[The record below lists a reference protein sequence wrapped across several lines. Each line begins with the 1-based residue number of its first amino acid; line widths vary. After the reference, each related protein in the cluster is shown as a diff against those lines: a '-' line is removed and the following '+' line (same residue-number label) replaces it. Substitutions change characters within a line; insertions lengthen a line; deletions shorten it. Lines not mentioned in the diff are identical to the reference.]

1 MPEAKSI
8 TESRCKNIFD
18 SARRSHVLEKNIN
31 RDIENLLDKSIR
43 EHRTEYQC
51 FCYGAYRLQPIKDA
65 QGRFSGWAA
74 RRPAKGRTHTTDF
87 VLNLTKSGYFSGFRA
102 LGTDF
107 VLNLAK
113 SCYFWCFKNRPGRAH
128 RSIFGWIGAF
138 WGLPGC
144 ARSIV
149 DYRRGLIG
157 GSSEAHRRLIARR
170 LIARSSV
177 HFRLVCSFFLPTWLS
192 KICRR
197 LQKGGSSGAHR
208 RLIAGSSL
216 GGSSV
221 PHRSCGL
228 AF

>member
-1 MPEAKSI
+1 M
-8 TESRCKNIFD
+8 
-18 SARRSHVLEKNIN
+18 VG
-31 RDIENLLDKSIR
+31 LLDGRQKGA
-43 EHRTEYQC
+43 RT
-51 FCYGAYRLQPIKDA
+51 GP
-65 QGRFSGWAA
+65 GS
-74 RRPAKGRTHTTDF
+74 TDF

-113 SCYFWCFKNRPGRAH
+113 SCCFAGLKNRPGRAH

-157 GSSEAHRRLIARR
+157 GSSEGRLIARR

-177 HFRLVCSFFLPTWLS
+177 HFRLVCSFFGAYLAVQDLS
-192 KICRR
+192 STTEGGLI
-197 LQKGGSSGAHR
+197 GGSSGAHR

>member
-1 MPEAKSI
+1 MPRAGL
-8 TESRCKNIFD
+8 
-18 SARRSHVLEKNIN
+18 VVG
-31 RDIENLLDKSIR
+31 LLDGRQKGA
-43 EHRTEYQC
+43 RT
-51 FCYGAYRLQPIKDA
+51 GP
-65 QGRFSGWAA
+65 GS
-74 RRPAKGRTHTTDF
+74 TDF
-87 VLNLTKSGYFSGFRA
+87 VLNLTKSGYFSGFRT

-113 SCYFWCFKNRPGRAH
+113 SCCFGGFKNRPGRAH

-177 HFRLVCSFFLPTWLS
+177 HFRLVCSFFGAYLAVQDLS
-192 KICRR
+192 STTEGGLI
-197 LQKGGSSGAHR
+197 GGSSEAHR
-208 RLIAGSSL
+208 RLIARRLIGP
-216 GGSSV
+216 SSV
-221 PHRSCGL
+221 LWACILTISTVFFAVFGCFLCVL
-228 AF
+228 ACFGAFWCVSVFCCCFTLGIPD